1 MNFFDPLHCFF
12 KFLETIIFA
21 ASKRVKMGRIMA
33 IDYGKKRVG
42 VAVTDP
48 LQLIANRLDT
58 VNSDLIWNFLDRY
71 FATEPVDLVLVGY
84 PVQLNNQPSEALRY
98 INPFIQKFRQRYTI
112 EIRLVDERYSS
123 KLAFQSMIDAGL
135 KKMQRQDKGTIDG
148 VSATILLQSF
158 LEQKKYT

>member
-1 MNFFDPLHCFF
+1 
-12 KFLETIIFA
+12 
-21 ASKRVKMGRIMA
+21 MGRIMA

-48 LQLIANRLDT
+48 LQLIANRLET
-58 VNSDLIWNFLDRY
+58 VNADLIWMFLDAY
-71 FATEPVDLVLVGY
+71 FSKEPVDLVLVGY

-98 INPFIQKFRQRYTI
+98 INPFLQKFRQKYTV

>member
-1 MNFFDPLHCFF
+1 MIFSDQLHCFF
-12 KFLETIIFA
+12 KILETIIFA
-21 ASKRVKMGRIMA
+21 DSKRGTMGRIMA

-48 LQLIANRLDT
+48 LQLIANRLET
-58 VNSDLIWNFLDRY
+58 VNSDLIWKFLDAY
-71 FATEPVDLVLVGY
+71 FSKESVDLVLVGY
-84 PVQLNNQPSEALRY
+84 PVQLNYQPSEALRY
-98 INPFIQKFRQRYTI
+98 INPFIQKFRKKYTV

>member
-1 MNFFDPLHCFF
+1 
-12 KFLETIIFA
+12 
-21 ASKRVKMGRIMA
+21 MA

-42 VAVTDP
+42 VAVSDP
-48 LQLIANRLDT
+48 LQLIANRLET
-58 VNSDLIWNFLDRY
+58 VNSDLIWKFLDEY
-71 FATEPVDLVLVGY
+71 FSKEPVDLVLVGY

-98 INPFIQKFRQRYTI
+98 INPFLQKFRQKYTI
-112 EIRLVDERYSS
+112 EIRQVDERYSS

-158 LEQKKYT
+158 MEQKKYT